1 VLRNGHP
8 ECRHFPD
15 QPPIFALALR
25 PQTRPRCSLNSYC
38 KGEVTE
44 NSPLLATHWC
54 STVPNH
60 KTSCAQRSGQDCD
73 WLKIKLF
80 IFALSGLRLSR
91 LTTHDSRRPDH
102 TPNLGSWFGTKVLS
116 HTCLNPDAPSGCS
129 SPTCWRQREN
139 FVRIPL
145 KGLASS

>member
-1 VLRNGHP
+1 MDILNAVTSPTNP
-8 ECRHFPD
+8 QSF
-15 QPPIFALALR
+15 FALALR
-25 PQTRPRCSLNSYC
+25 PQTRPRCSLNSYG

-91 LTTHDSRRPDH
+91 LTTHDSRLTTHANPT
-102 TPNLGSWFGTKVLS
+102 TPRILVVGS
-116 HTCLNPDAPSGCS
+116 
-129 SPTCWRQREN
+129 
-139 FVRIPL
+139 VRRYFRTP
-145 KGLASS
+145 A